1 MYEFFTQFT
10 FTSDFGSTYWLP
22 LIIEA
27 ASVPAAKDV
36 AQRYLT
42 GLTASFSNERSTEP
56 CIPVEGLRS

>member
-42 GLTASFSNERSTEP
+42 GLTAPAKAT
-56 CIPVEGLRS
+56 